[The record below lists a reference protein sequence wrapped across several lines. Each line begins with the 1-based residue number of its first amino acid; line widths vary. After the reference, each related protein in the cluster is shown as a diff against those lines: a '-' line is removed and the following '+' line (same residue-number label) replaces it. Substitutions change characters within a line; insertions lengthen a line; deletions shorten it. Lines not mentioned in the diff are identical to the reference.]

1 MFEKQ
6 KLHKATLLILSYN
19 RFKTIILPIAFYA
32 VISLFESYDTSS
44 LLTMLAI
51 NIFIFLL
58 IFLFALIK
66 YKKTSF
72 WIDGNRLVQQTGLFV
87 RKEKDI
93 QISRIQ
99 SIDTNEDVIHRLL
112 KVTKVSITTPGK
124 GLTLDA
130 LSTTQYHEL
139 SDYLNQLKHSFN
151 QETTNEYQEDTS
163 FSNLDQESTQLS
175 SESEEPMIFQ
185 LSISDIVK
193 MTVFSSSFIRSFFI
207 FIVGFN
213 IIFDLPFD
221 ALFNQVG
228 SLINQASIIIL
239 VAMIILSMICIY
251 ILGILFS
258 IIQNYKYRVSLANNQ
273 LTIRKGLLETKSQT
287 VPLKNVQTLEE
298 KQNWLMHLF
307 GYTSFSLSLTSD
319 SLEEDDQKDTEEKED
334 GVVLLF
340 PIVKTNHL
348 TDLVQQ
354 CFPDYTLSP
363 VETVVPVRSIRRFIQ
378 IPIAFWI
385 IITLVINLFFWDYAW
400 IIGLLLCLL
409 SSLHGYLSYKL
420 AGYHLSESEITIQIV
435 TLFSLTKTY
444 IPKYRILN
452 LSMRQTPFLKR
463 AQLAKVEIHTAHGM
477 SSKESDLK
485 FVEEKDALAVF
496 EWFRNERSH
505 YHDD

>member
-1 MFEKQ
+1 MSEKQ

-19 RFKTIILPIAFYA
+19 RFKAIILPIAFYA
-32 VISLFESYDTSS
+32 VIALFESYDTSS
-44 LLTMLAI
+44 LLTIIAI
-51 NIFIFLL
+51 IIFIFVITL
-58 IFLFALIK
+58 LFALIK
-66 YKKTSF
+66 YKRTSF

-99 SIDTNEDVIHRLL
+99 SIDTNEDIIHRLL

-124 GLTLDA
+124 GLILDA

-139 SDYLNQLKHSFN
+139 SDYLNQLKDSFN
-151 QETTNEYQEDTS
+151 HASTNEYQEDMS
-163 FSNLDQESTQLS
+163 FSNLDQESMHPS
-175 SESEEPMIFQ
+175 SEVEESMIFQ

-213 IIFDLPFD
+213 FIFDLPFD
-221 ALFNQVG
+221 ALFNQVDSVINNA
-228 SLINQASIIIL
+228 SLIIL
-239 VAMIILSMICIY
+239 TVMVLIGVICVY

-258 IIQNYKYRVSLANNQ
+258 IIQNYKYRVSLANDQ

-298 KQNWLMHLF
+298 KQNWLMKLF
-307 GYTSFSLSLTSD
+307 GYTSFALSLTSD
-319 SLEEDDQKDTEEKED
+319 SLEEDNQKDSEEKED

-340 PIVKTNHL
+340 PIVETERL

-363 VETVVPVRSIRRFIQ
+363 VEKVVPVRSIRRLIQ
-378 IPIAFWI
+378 FPIAFWV
-385 IITLVINLFFWDYAW
+385 ITAALINFFFWDYAW
-400 IIGLLLCLL
+400 IIGLLLSLL
-409 SSLHGYLSYKL
+409 SSLYGYFSYKL
-420 AGYHLSESEITIQIV
+420 AGYHLSENEITIQTA

-444 IPKYRILN
+444 IPRYRILN
-452 LSMRQTPFLKR
+452 FSMRQNLFLKR
-463 AQLAKVEIHTAHGM
+463 AQLAKIEIHTAHGM
-477 SSKESDLK
+477 LSKESKLK
-485 FVEEKDALAVF
+485 FIEEKDALAIF
-496 EWFRNERSH
+496 EWFKNERSH

>member
-19 RFKTIILPIAFYA
+19 RFKAIILPIGFYA
-32 VISLFESYDTSS
+32 VITLFESYDMFS

-51 NIFIFLL
+51 SIFIFLL
-58 IFLFALIK
+58 TFLFALIK
-66 YKKTSF
+66 YKRTF
-72 WIDGNRLVQQTGLFV
+72 YWIDGNRLVQQTGLFV

-99 SIDTNEDVIHRLL
+99 SIDTNEDIIHRLL
-112 KVTKVSITTPGK
+112 KVTKITITTPGK
-124 GLTLDA
+124 GLVLDA

-139 SDYLNQLKHSFN
+139 SDYLNQIKHSVN
-151 QETTNEYQEDTS
+151 QESIIEREHDMS
-163 FSNLDQESTQLS
+163 SLESNQDSTQELS
-175 SESEEPMIFQ
+175 GIEDSIIFQ
-185 LSISDIVK
+185 LSISEIVK
-193 MTVFSSSFIRSFFI
+193 MTLFSSSFIRNFFI

-213 IIFDLPFD
+213 IFFDLPFD
-221 ALFNQVG
+221 TLFNQVG
-228 SLINQASIIIL
+228 SLISQASIIIL
-239 VAMIILSMICIY
+239 AAIVILSMISIY
-251 ILGILFS
+251 ILGIIFS
-258 IIQNYKYRVSLANNQ
+258 IIQNYKYRVSLSNDQ
-273 LTIRKGLLETKSQT
+273 LIIKKGLLETKSQT

-298 KQNWLMHLF
+298 KQNWLMRLF

-319 SLEEDDQKDTEEKED
+319 SLEEDNQKDTEEKED

-340 PIVKTNHL
+340 PIVKTDHL

-363 VETVVPVRSIRRFIQ
+363 VEKVVPVRSIRRFIQ
-378 IPIAFWI
+378 FPIAFWV
-385 IITLVINLFFWDYAW
+385 ITAALINFFFWDYAW

-420 AGYHLSESEITIQIV
+420 AGYHLSENEITIQTA

-452 LSMRQTPFLKR
+452 LSMRQNPFLKR
-463 AQLAKVEIHTAHGM
+463 AQLAKIEIHTAHGM
-477 SSKESDLK
+477 LSKESKLK
-485 FVEEKDALAVF
+485 FIEEKDALAIF